1 VDDHRSSWRTFEL
14 SWSGLV
20 YLALPACARTRSAVV
35 HFWLHNLGLPLMMG
49 SLTAALLGRSQV
61 EPLIGAGSVL
71 VVAGLS
77 VFAVNVLRN
86 GGVGEAGAVQ
96 AGRTSR
102 EVA

>member
-1 VDDHRSSWRTFEL
+1 MGV
-14 SWSGLV
+14 SGLV

-86 GGVGEAGAVQ
+86 GGVAEAGAVQ

-102 EVA
+102 EAA